1 MTLTELTDRF
11 PDEATAKTHLFN
23 LRWPAGKVACPRCGK
38 DEKIYRRAPRKD
50 EAVSYRWTC
59 KSCNKNGYGFS
70 LTTGT
75 IFEEAKLPLHK
86 FFQILLLMLTSKKGM
101 SARQVQRTVF
111 GETRNRKGWIVGKG
125 SYESTWYACHRIR
138 AAMRDEHFL
147 RLTGAVEIDET
158 YVGGS
163 DRNRHKNKRRGT
175 GMTEGAKVPVIGAI
189 ARKGNVV
196 CEVLDRVT
204 GNVMDDFV
212 MRTVD
217 EKVSLVATDEHKGY
231 ARLRQAGYPHVTDT
245 VSSRVSLVATDEHKG
260 YARLSELGYP
270 HETVT
275 HSKGEYVR
283 GQVHTA
289 NLDAFWSLVKRGIMG
304 SFHQVSRGYL
314 PLYLN
319 EFSYRHNNRGR
330 YTHDVFDR
338 VLESC

>member
-11 PDEATAKTHLFN
+11 PDEATAKAHLFN
-23 LRWPAGKVACPRCGK
+23 LRWPDGTVTCPRCHK
-38 DEKIYRRAPRKD
+38 DEKIYRRAARKG

-111 GETRNRKGWIVGKG
+111 GQTRNRKGWVVGKG

-138 AAMRDEHFL
+138 AAMKDARFR
-147 RLTGAVEIDET
+147 RLTGVVEIDET

-163 DRNRHKNKRRGT
+163 DRNRHKNKRKGT
-175 GMTEGAKVPVIGAI
+175 GMTEGTKVPVIGAI

-196 CEVLDRVT
+196 CQTLERVT
-204 GNVMDDFV
+204 GNKMDEFV
-212 MRTVD
+212 
-217 EKVSLVATDEHKGY
+217 K
-231 ARLRQAGYPHVTDT
+231 DT

-260 YARLSELGYP
+260 YARLDQMGYP

-283 GQVHTA
+283 GNVHTA
-289 NLDAFWSLVKRGIMG
+289 KLDAFWSLVKRGIMG
-304 SFHQVSRGYL
+304 SFHQVSRSYL

-330 YTHDVFDR
+330 YIRDTFDH
-338 VLESC
+338 VLTSC